1 MELIQ
6 GEKFVRFQSDND
18 LKNIRL
24 WMDKNM
30 TILHI
35 GDINDNTSVANAIE
49 LLDVT
54 EVRYGCE
61 TDTFLDILKRH
72 LKKKN
77 SRSSWLWKKIL
88 EYLLWYLTSHQIELN
103 SNFINWLFMKRID
116 AIEGWY
122 ASSDGY
128 QDWRLQGHH
137 HQCHPPIASR
147 WFTWKITSTRRWICS
162 LMTLK
167 RHCSG
172 AKS

>member
-30 TILHI
+30 TILHV

-88 EYLLWYLTSHQIELN
+88 EYVLWYLTSHQIELN
-103 SNFINWLFMKRID
+103 SNFIN
-116 AIEGWY
+116 
-122 ASSDGY
+122 
-128 QDWRLQGHH
+128 
-137 HQCHPPIASR
+137 
-147 WFTWKITSTRRWICS
+147 
-162 LMTLK
+162 
-167 RHCSG
+167 
-172 AKS
+172 